1 MKEKMERMN
10 TAISSWHP
18 VAYLLP
24 RVNSFSTQGSVFPV
38 RCNRIRTN
46 IPSIRGQNRRMHK
59 RNGCI
64 LQPGSVFRSET
75 RLRLSRFSTRWTK
88 LHGISKRR
96 FRRIRLPFPSLLRA
110 PIPVKWSFPVPARR
124 RRLSPRSWN
133 IFQTNY
139 TDPLIISLFRSPP
152 LIRVFCLISLRIR
165 FCFLERKC
173 HFPWKSKLSNIRFF
187 SFKYFEC
194 N

>member
-24 RVNSFSTQGSVFPV
+24 RVNSFSTQGPVFPV

-75 RLRLSRFSTRWTK
+75 RLRLSRFSTRRTK

-139 TDPLIISLFRSPP
+139 TDPLIISLFRSPSP
-152 LIRVFCLISLRIR
+152 HS
-165 FCFLERKC
+165 CFLPNLVTDSLLFPRPNC
-173 HFPWKSKLSNIRFF
+173 HFSWKSREIEIVEWKKSNTNLS
-187 SFKYFEC
+187 
-194 N
+194 

>member
-64 LQPGSVFRSET
+64 LQPGFVFRSET
-75 RLRLSRFSTRWTK
+75 RLRLSRFLDKTNQIARYFEEAVPPHPSAIPFSSPCTDPCQMELSRSRTEKTFITAK
-88 LHGISKRR
+88 LKHLSDQLHWSADYIFVSFPSPHSCFLPNLVTDSLLFPRAKV
-96 FRRIRLPFPSLLRA
+96 PFPLK
-110 PIPVKWSFPVPARR
+110 IEVVEYSF
-124 RRLSPRSWN
+124 LFIQ
-133 IFQTNY
+133 IF
-139 TDPLIISLFRSPP
+139 
-152 LIRVFCLISLRIR
+152 
-165 FCFLERKC
+165 
-173 HFPWKSKLSNIRFF
+173 WM
-187 SFKYFEC
+187 
-194 N
+194 

>member
-75 RLRLSRFSTRWTK
+75 RLRLSRFSTRRTK

-110 PIPVKWSFPVPARR
+110 PIPVKWSFPVLARR

-139 TDPLIISLFRSPP
+139 TDPLIISLFRSPSP
-152 LIRVFCLISLRIR
+152 HS
-165 FCFLERKC
+165 CFLPNLVTDSLL
-173 HFPWKSKLSNIRFF
+173 FPRAKVPFPLKIEVVEY
-187 SFKYFEC
+187 SFLFIQIFWM
-194 N
+194 

>member
-24 RVNSFSTQGSVFPV
+24 RVNSFSTQGPVFPV

-75 RLRLSRFSTRWTK
+75 RLRLSRFSTRRTK

-139 TDPLIISLFRSPP
+139 TDPLIISLFRSPSP
-152 LIRVFCLISLRIR
+152 HS
-165 FCFLERKC
+165 CFLPNLVTDSLL
-173 HFPWKSKLSNIRFF
+173 FPRVKVPFPLKIEIVEY
-187 SFKYFEC
+187 SFLFIQIFWM
-194 N
+194 

>member
-24 RVNSFSTQGSVFPV
+24 RVNSFSTQGPVFPV

-75 RLRLSRFSTRWTK
+75 RLRLSRFSTRRTK

-139 TDPLIISLFRSPP
+139 TDPLIISLFRSPSSHP
-152 LIRVFCLISLRIR
+152 
-165 FCFLERKC
+165 CFLPNLVTDSLL
-173 HFPWKSKLSNIRFF
+173 FPRVKVPFPLKIEIVEY
-187 SFKYFEC
+187 SFLFIQIFWM
-194 N
+194 

>member
-1 MKEKMERMN
+1 MKCKIPSTDPLLHLFMKEKMERMN

-24 RVNSFSTQGSVFPV
+24 RVNSFSTQGPVFPV

-75 RLRLSRFSTRWTK
+75 RLRLSRFLDKTNQIARYFEEAVPPHPSAIPFSSPCTDPCQMELSRSRTEKTFITAK
-88 LHGISKRR
+88 LKHLSDQLHWSADYI
-96 FRRIRLPFPSLLRA
+96 F
-110 PIPVKWSFPVPARR
+110 VSFPL
-124 RRLSPRSWN
+124 LSS
-133 IFQTNY
+133 
-139 TDPLIISLFRSPP
+139 
-152 LIRVFCLISLRIR
+152 VFSA
-165 FCFLERKC
+165 
-173 HFPWKSKLSNIRFF
+173 
-187 SFKYFEC
+187 
-194 N
+194 